1 MNNIYTRN
9 VEEIMG
15 AFLVNRFVVMSGFSF
30 FYLPRVQ
37 FLWSH
42 LIIYISLISPKSD
55 VSKSA
60 LLTYLHDRVCNKI
73 VTKAIVPADAF
84 PDPPSLLE

>member
-15 AFLVNRFVVMSGFSF
+15 TFLVNRFVVMSGFSF
-30 FYLPRVQ
+30 FDLPRVQ

-55 VSKSA
+55 CLKPVYK
-60 LLTYLHDRVCNKI
+60 D
-73 VTKAIVPADAF
+73 D
-84 PDPPSLLE
+84 